1 MKRQSRPTYSIPADL
16 AWAAAYAA
24 WRLNGNLYLKAV
36 YDANKGMQTM
46 QTNKEIMMRIL
57 TETPEEITDSDR
69 EQGSL
74 CRGRLGSEISLRLLK
89 GETLTEWH
97 VLQARICNTETFETA
112 YDLAVLASFPKS
124 YSKIRSE
131 DQIQERLN
139 QCEDSWY
146 DQGRQRLIVEVV
158 RSIYS
163 AKWNTWYVWG
173 IDADNHAVRFAYRE
187 QIKPGRTVEIAGTV
201 AGNKDRTTILKR
213 VRVMEEE
220 VVA

>member
-1 MKRQSRPTYSIPADL
+1 MKRQSRPTYSIPAEQ

-24 WRLNGNLYLKAV
+24 WRLNGNLYLKIV
-36 YDANKGMQTM
+36 DDANKGMQTS
-46 QTNKEIMMRIL
+46 KEIMMRIL
-57 TETPEEITDSDR
+57 TETPDQITDEDR
-69 EQGSL
+69 EQARA
-74 CRGRLGSEISLRLLK
+74 CRQRLGSEISLRLLK
-89 GETLTEWH
+89 GKTLTEWH
-97 VLQARICNTETFETA
+97 TLQARICNTEIFESA

-124 YSKIRSE
+124 YSKILTE

-146 DQGRQRLIVEVV
+146 DEGRRQLTVEVV
-158 RSIYS
+158 RSVYS

-173 IDADNHAVRFAYRE
+173 IDTANHAVRFAYRE
-187 QIKPGRTVEIAGTV
+187 NIRPGRVVEIAATV

-213 VRVMEEE
+213 VRVMEQE

>member
-1 MKRQSRPTYSIPADL
+1 MKRQPRPTYSIPADE

-24 WRLNGNLYLKAV
+24 WRLNGNLYLKIV
-36 YDANKGMQTM
+36 DDVHGGM
-46 QTNKEIMMRIL
+46 QTNKEIMMQIL
-57 TETPEEITDSDR
+57 TEKPDQITDEDR
-69 EQGSL
+69 EQAQA
-74 CRGRLGSEISLRLLK
+74 CRQRLGSEISLRLLK

-97 VLQARICNTETFETA
+97 TMQARICNTETFETA

-124 YSKIRSE
+124 YSKILTE

-139 QCEDSWY
+139 QCQDSWY
-146 DQGRQRLIVEVV
+146 DQGRRQLVVEVV
-158 RSIYS
+158 RSVYS

-173 IDADNHAVRFAYRE
+173 IDTANHAVRFAYRE
-187 QIKPGRTVEIAGTV
+187 NIRPGRILEIAGTV